1 MSNISNKML
10 DLRRAK
16 KLSQNELGKM
26 VGVSR
31 EMIGKYER
39 GDVSPSLEIA
49 LSIAKAL
56 NVSLDYLVGQ
66 GANASF
72 DTKVLKL
79 IKDIE
84 QLSPDLK
91 DKLLFLANA
100 IIRDAK
106 ARQAYA

>member
-10 DLRRAK
+10 DLRRSK
-16 KLSQNELGKM
+16 KLSQNELGKI

-39 GDVSPSLEIA
+39 AEVSPSLEIA
-49 LSIAKAL
+49 LNIAKAL
-56 NVSLDYLVGQ
+56 GVSLDYLVGE
-66 GANASF
+66 GVNATF
-72 DTKVLKL
+72 DSNILKL